1 MLLIKFYET
10 VYRTSHTHTRGELTA
25 QTDAGHN
32 HNGAQSAGKEANER
46 ALRPQFPV
54 DNFTTFFL
62 GRWLASVFFVAL
74 SVVDLRK
81 RLAWQRDLGCEGRFF
96 SFVYTVQQKS
106 DEKKGTEDVGWQR
119 QTG

>member
-1 MLLIKFYET
+1 MKLFIEPHT
-10 VYRTSHTHTRGELTA
+10 HTHTRGELTA

-54 DNFTTFFL
+54 DNFTTFFM
-62 GRWLASVFFVAL
+62 GRWLASVFVVAF

-81 RLAWQRDLGCEGRFF
+81 RLAWQRDLGREGRFF
-96 SFVYTVQQKS
+96 PSFIQSNRNRTRKREQKM
-106 DEKKGTEDVGWQR
+106 
-119 QTG
+119 